1 MKTARALPHAA
12 DSEFALEIIAG
23 LTRQPKTLP
32 CRYFYD
38 ARGSDLFERI
48 TDLPEYYPTKAEIA
62 LLEAHAG
69 EMAALAGPGC
79 CLIEFGSGSSRK
91 TDILLRAL
99 PDLAA
104 YIPIDIS
111 EAALA
116 GAAERLARAFPA
128 LRVWP
133 IHGDFNAYLKLPA
146 SIYAFKHHAGSP
158 RIGSGAR
165 SHLQVPL
172 SEAHPNLELQPVK
185 RLGFFPGST
194 IGNFTEGEAIAFL
207 RRARRLLGANS
218 AFIVGVDLKKDAATL
233 IRAYDDS
240 VGVTAEFN
248 LNLLRRINREL
259 GADFDLTSFAHLA
272 VYNEAAG
279 RVEMHLRS
287 TRPQTVSIAGH
298 RFRFQAGETI
308 HTENSHKYA
317 VEEFQAMACQAGW
330 TPRAVWTGPDR
341 LFSLHWLEPDSD

>member
-1 MKTARALPHAA
+1 MTTTASAFLDPARG
-12 DSEFALEIIAG
+12 EFAAGVLAG

-38 ARGSDLFERI
+38 AHGSELFERI
-48 TDLPEYYPTKAEIA
+48 TELREYYPTRAEIA

-69 EMAALAGPGC
+69 EMAALAGPRC

-116 GAAERLARAFPA
+116 GAARRLAQAFPG

-133 IHGDFNAYLKLPA
+133 IHGDFNADLKLPA
-146 SIYAFKHHAGSP
+146 WTYAFATQAFP
-158 RIGSGAR
+158 RISSGAR
-165 SHLQVPL
+165 SRLQV
-172 SEAHPNLELQPVK
+172 SMREAPGGLELQPVK

-194 IGNFTEGEAIAFL
+194 IGNFTQSEAIAFL

-218 AFIVGVDLKKDAATL
+218 ALIVGADLKKDAATL

-240 VGVTAEFN
+240 AGVTAQFN

-259 GADFDLTSFAHLA
+259 GADFDLGSFAHLA
-272 VYNEAAG
+272 IYNEEAG
-279 RVEMHLRS
+279 RIEMHLRS
-287 TRPQTVSIAGH
+287 TRAQTVTIAG
-298 RFRFQAGETI
+298 RRIRFQAGETI

-317 VEEFQAMACQAGW
+317 VEEFQAMARSAGW
-330 TPRAVWTGPDR
+330 KPRKAWIGPDR
-341 LFSLHWLEPDSD
+341 LFSVHYLEPDGA

>member
-1 MKTARALPHAA
+1 MKMAARAYSDPLRG
-12 DSEFALEIIAG
+12 DFALDVLAG

-38 ARGSDLFERI
+38 ARGSELFEQI
-48 TDLPEYYPTKAEIA
+48 TELPEYYPTKAEIA
-62 LLEAHAG
+62 LLEAHAR
-69 EMAALAGPGC
+69 EMAALAGPRC

-116 GAAERLARAFPA
+116 GAAQRLAQAFPA

-133 IHGDFNAYLKLPA
+133 IHGDFNADLKLPA
-146 SIYAFKHHAGSP
+146 T
-158 RIGSGAR
+158 
-165 SHLQVPL
+165 
-172 SEAHPNLELQPVK
+172 LQPVK

-194 IGNFTEGEAIAFL
+194 IGNFTQGEATAFL
-207 RRARRLLGANS
+207 GRARRFLGANS
-218 AFIVGVDLKKDAATL
+218 ALIVGADLKKDAATL

-240 VGVTAEFN
+240 AGVTAQFN

-259 GADFDLTSFAHLA
+259 GADFDLASFRHLA
-272 VYNEAAG
+272 IYNEEAG
-279 RVEMHLRS
+279 RIEMHLRS
-287 TRPQTVSIAGH
+287 TRSQTVTIAGQ
-298 RFRFQAGETI
+298 RIRFQTGETI

-317 VEEFQAMACQAGW
+317 VEAFQAMARRAGW
-330 TPRAVWTGPDR
+330 KPRTVWTGPDR
-341 LFSLHWLEPDSD
+341 LFSVHYLEPDSA